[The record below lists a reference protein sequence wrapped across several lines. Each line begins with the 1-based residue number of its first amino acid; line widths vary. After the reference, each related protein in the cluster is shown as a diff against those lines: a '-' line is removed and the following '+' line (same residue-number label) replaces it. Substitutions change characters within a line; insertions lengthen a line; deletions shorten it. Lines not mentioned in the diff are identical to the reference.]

1 MKNVNQ
7 NPDGN
12 ARAERGTELVAA
24 GVVAAYIHEISG
36 RHRDAE
42 STDDPTLG
50 TTSQRYSG
58 LKQP

>member
-1 MKNVNQ
+1 MKQVNP

-12 ARAERGTELVAA
+12 ARSDRGTELVAA

-36 RHRDAE
+36 RHRDAKDA
-42 STDDPTLG
+42 DDPTLG
-50 TTSQRYSG
+50 TTPQRYSG